1 MNVQNHEQL
10 NRPFKVMNSSEALLP
25 KEKLIIFLCLQVF
38 KKLFWLNKFCPI
50 CGLRFP
56 KYPHTLISYLLVFC
70 QIPCLNGGRCIGQN
84 ECWCPSNATGKFCHL
99 PTPTPSKPSQGRQP
113 NSNRVQNGSS
123 HTVYT
128 LPLSNQQGKGRTIMV
143 PMWRCLLHTDTS

>member
-1 MNVQNHEQL
+1 M
-10 NRPFKVMNSSEALLP
+10 KTMNSWTDRSRSWTVQKLCCP
-25 KEKLIIFLCLQVF
+25 KKSSLYSSVCKYLKSFSDEI
-38 KKLFWLNKFCPI
+38 KFCPI